1 MDSFNQ
7 TTGFRYNPS
16 SNRMSHHSDDES
28 EFSGILDTYVHHARN
43 FQNIFIYDNQDVY
56 AKFSLAY
63 NPDETLST
71 GIIKGGGK
79 NPDFNEN
86 LRLKI
91 TQVDA
96 GQKLPGMTNFWD
108 LLWSQRSSPSLL
120 PLAPPSNRE
129 RERSE

>member
-7 TTGFRYNPS
+7 TTGFRYNSS

-28 EFSGILDTYVHHARN
+28 EFSGILDIYVHHARN
-43 FQNIFIYDNQDVY
+43 FHNICIYDNQDVY

-71 GIIKGGGK
+71 RIIKGSGK

-91 TQVDA
+91 TKVDA
-96 GQKLPGMTNFWD
+96 VQTCEIWMLSRARNY
-108 LLWSQRSSPSLL
+108 L
-120 PLAPPSNRE
+120 E
-129 RERSE
+129 

>member
-1 MDSFNQ
+1 MPFYNTTIAMDSFSQ

-28 EFSGILDTYVHHARN
+28 EFSGILDIYVHHARN
-43 FQNIFIYDNQDVY
+43 FHNICIYDNQDVY
-56 AKFSLAY
+56 AKFYLAY

-96 GQKLPGMTNFWD
+96 VQKCEIWMLSRARNY
-108 LLWSQRSSPSLL
+108 L
-120 PLAPPSNRE
+120 E
-129 RERSE
+129 

>member
-1 MDSFNQ
+1 MPFYNTTIAMDSFNQ
-7 TTGFRYNPS
+7 TPGFRYNPS

-56 AKFSLAY
+56 AKFYLAY
-63 NPDETLST
+63 NP
-71 GIIKGGGK
+71 GK

-96 GQKLPGMTNFWD
+96 VQKCEIWMLSRARNY
-108 LLWSQRSSPSLL
+108 L
-120 PLAPPSNRE
+120 E
-129 RERSE
+129 

>member
-1 MDSFNQ
+1 MPFYNTTIAMDSFSQ

-16 SNRMSHHSDDES
+16 SNRMS
-28 EFSGILDTYVHHARN
+28 HHARN

-96 GQKLPGMTNFWD
+96 VQKCEIWMLGRARNY
-108 LLWSQRSSPSLL
+108 L
-120 PLAPPSNRE
+120 E
-129 RERSE
+129 

>member
-1 MDSFNQ
+1 MPFYNTTIAMDSFNQ

-16 SNRMSHHSDDES
+16 SNKMSHHSDDES
-28 EFSGILDTYVHHARN
+28 EFSRILDIYVHHARN
-43 FQNIFIYDNQDVY
+43 FQNIRIYDNQDVY

-63 NPDETLST
+63 NPDETLPT

-96 GQKLPGMTNFWD
+96 VQKCEIWMLSRARNY
-108 LLWSQRSSPSLL
+108 L
-120 PLAPPSNRE
+120 E
-129 RERSE
+129 